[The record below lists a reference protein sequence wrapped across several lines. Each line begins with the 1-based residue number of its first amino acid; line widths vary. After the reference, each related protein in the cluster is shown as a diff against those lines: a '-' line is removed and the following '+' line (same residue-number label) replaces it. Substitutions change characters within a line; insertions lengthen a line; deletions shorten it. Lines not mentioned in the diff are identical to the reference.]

1 MGDARAP
8 YEHILIIV
16 PVPEP
21 QEIIADLK
29 KKHPHVKITYVQQT
43 FEKGE
48 IRNLQDIPDGRSID
62 PAFVEHH
69 TDRQFTE
76 LFFDATIL
84 VTLSTLPRNIKL
96 IPNLKL
102 IHVISAGVDRLADTP
117 IWKETNITITNSSG
131 IHGPQIAEWVIL
143 QILANAHKEKTM
155 LEWQKRHHWGSHYAL
170 GTVEDGVGQRLGVL
184 GYGAIGR
191 QTARIAKA
199 MGYDV
204 IAYTATPKDTAE
216 KKKDRGYIVPGTGDP
231 DGLFPSAWY
240 SGLDKE
246 SLHNFLTQ
254 DLDVLLVSVPLTPQT
269 THFLAAPEF
278 ALLGKK
284 GAFVANIARGKV
296 LQQDDLIAALRKSR
310 EDGGLRG
317 AALDVTDPEPL
328 PEDSELWDLENV
340 AVTPHVSGV
349 GGTYVERCFGVLEQ
363 NLTRLERGERLLNVV
378 DRKKGY

>member
-16 PVPEP
+16 PIPEP
-21 QEIIADLK
+21 QEIIADFK
-29 KKHPHVKITYVQQT
+29 KKHPHVKITFIQQT
-43 FEKGE
+43 YEQGE
-48 IRNLQDIPDGRSID
+48 FRNLQDIPD
-62 PAFVEHH
+62 
-69 TDRQFTE
+69 E

-84 VTLSTLPRNIKL
+84 VTLFTLPRNLKL

-102 IHVISAGVDRLADTP
+102 IHVISAGVDRLAETP

-155 LEWQKRHHWGSHYAL
+155 LEWQKRHHWGSQAAL
-170 GTVEDGVGQRLGVL
+170 GTVVDGVGQRLGVL

-191 QTARIAKA
+191 QAARIAKA

-231 DGLFPSAWY
+231 DGLVPSAWY

-246 SLHNFLTQ
+246 SLHNFLAQ
-254 DLDVLLVSVPLTPQT
+254 DIDVLLVSVPLTPQT
-269 THFLAAPEF
+269 THFLSAPEF

-310 EDGGLRG
+310 EEGGLRG

-340 AVTPHVSGV
+340 AVTPHVSGA
-349 GGTYVERCFGVLEQ
+349 GGTYAERSFGILEQ
-363 NLTRLERGERLLNVV
+363 NLTRMERGERLLNVV